1 MSQYDWKMLR
11 LGDAT
16 GEFAGLDAVEEITEE
31 EDDDTKLAVVETV
44 VVVEHESVELSR
56 TSLGLVWL
64 DAGCVP
70 ILLIWTVDF
79 DMEE

>member
-16 GEFAGLDAVEEITEE
+16 GELAGLDAVEEITED
-31 EDDDTKLAVVETV
+31 DDDTKLAEVEAV

-64 DAGCVP
+64 GTCVP

>member
-31 EDDDTKLAVVETV
+31 EDDDTKLADVETV

-64 DAGCVP
+64 GTCMP
-70 ILLIWTVDF
+70 IRLIWTVDF

>member
-11 LGDAT
+11 LGDDM
-16 GEFAGLDAVEEITEE
+16 GELDGLDTVEETVED
-31 EDDDTKLAVVETV
+31 DDDTKLAVVETV

-64 DAGCVP
+64 ETCVP